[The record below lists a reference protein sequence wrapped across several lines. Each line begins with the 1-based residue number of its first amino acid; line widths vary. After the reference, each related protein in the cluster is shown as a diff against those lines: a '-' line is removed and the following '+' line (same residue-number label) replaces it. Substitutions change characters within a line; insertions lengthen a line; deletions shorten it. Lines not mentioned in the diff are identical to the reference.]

1 MADNLLESY
10 NPLYDVHLRQY
21 FALPHMQ
28 KHLRNVGLLE
38 NQKGDEAPDNELYAR
53 HHAMMDMLLR
63 NRERVLHQLADLHK
77 KLDAAEKVEICRRIR
92 SGITNAEEFRRSHMS
107 RSLSRP
113 ARGRSKRSAGEH
125 QRRYSNSFEDGEM
138 IKRIESGSRTEN
150 DAQQSR
156 NIYNRLAASVYKYQ
170 YLHKLDDRT
179 LLKYM
184 QSLRKQ
190 LQKLERFRELSFGP
204 HSVARHQP
212 SLQNS
217 WFFRRRSLPSLTSSA
232 PPNTLHQPL
241 RSIKSLRKAR
251 SGKSQSPRKFS
262 PAEGQSA
269 STSAKSRPRPYA
281 ALSRSRP
288 PPQGQR
294 LPPLPKPTKPFQR
307 PTAARSGEA
316 VPKLPPT
323 AMIKP
328 TVQQAKRQTP
338 PASAVSAIS
347 PKGKA
352 SSVTPSPVE
361 NNVRS
366 PPPSV
371 AGVTASVLPAIG
383 GVAAGAAIAAALTS
397 TGDQNETAE
406 HVEENSVE
414 DRQSPVESTGM
425 APSEESLPFKH
436 ERFIRSTEQG
446 EIQSGSDYDGNG
458 SAAYGDTE
466 TRPTPEPF
474 LEEANLAKN
483 EIEISSSPQQ
493 AESSP
498 PPAAE
503 SPVQHDEAEL
513 FKESHIEPSQSAT
526 PEAQEVKQETE
537 EHSPRQDYEEER
549 VESSPQH
556 EAGEVNVTEQH
567 YDEEED
573 EHAPIEHNHHEEQAI
588 ESPGEENNDFVESGS
603 IDHYQL
609 GHEHGP
615 EEAVSPL
622 EPRAASPV
630 KLHSEEQEE
639 EHRAIFGDE
648 HNEGE
653 SHVAD
658 RQTGIE
664 SQTAA
669 SLDETP
675 KYSLRL
681 EGLGH
686 SSDEQRT
693 PTLIIEETPSPRGS
707 DHSDEEEEIHTHSNV
722 KREAPPQENEAE
734 DINGNV
740 KEHHEEEQAE
750 TSPSPRDTDIES
762 QHDEKPE
769 AREGIVESRQSEA
782 HESHTNESGKEQ
794 DPWEDRQNETP
805 LQSGRD
811 EDEHKYEEDHREAGS
826 IADDKPESYRSKR
839 SVEEQYEQPEEHYED
854 NTVEQ
859 YQPSRFEQDEDV
871 NVEHRIDDHHP
882 EEITGMEDKHAD
894 YEASL
899 LNEQPIRDAHENF
912 GVESKDMSNYD
923 EDGDERMPSAH
934 DTIEQP
940 YSTRTYEESQHEME
954 DRDVSEGQEAEYT
967 ETHGRKSFENESQ
980 QEYGRESVGLEA
992 EDAEQIRQVVHPHP
1006 ETEEPPP
1013 ESVRSLAGSEPSAAS
1028 GFNNGVEK
1036 NEEDIESRN
1045 GEVHMEDRR
1054 ESNHFGEQES
1064 VKAESVHDSYP
1075 HEQYEADSLEDEAP
1089 NEVPHEVGHS
1099 EIDRESVKA
1108 EFVVQEAEHTD
1119 GNSVQIP
1126 AEGDDESHESAH
1138 DEPSTTYHEKE
1149 YESQEPI
1156 EIIHNSDR
1164 EEGNHTEMVCD
1175 EEKCFIGGAS
1185 DHPDHVFSPSA
1196 MSHEENIQEHDT
1208 ADAIDIPE
1216 LLQPESATTELTNE
1230 EELFYDDHE
1239 YKEPVP
1245 EADHQEENDLDKVE
1259 HEDESSLSGQQHEA
1273 EENTG
1278 SGINHQEEFVQH
1290 MDQETRYASPEQPSQ
1305 PRSES
1310 AADNQSEAGSQFSE
1324 HERVSHTASS
1334 DGPQRG
1340 IHLMNH
1346 PSIEITPA
1354 SDYGGSLEENMNR
1367 SPTASSGQSTVN
1379 HTEPE
1384 QHHDEEHVQYHT
1396 EEHSAHNESDHSP
1409 VESNHTEAI
1418 YSTSVTENGKNPN
1431 TDQENG
1437 IDYQHSPSVGNNGFD
1452 DHHREQKNGEES
1464 DEETDEK
1471 TGLLG
1476 NDYSNGG
1483 NVTELYIR
1491 QKRGKGTESDNS
1503 EEEDSGSVIIHNE
1516 HAEET
1521 GGNQL

>member
-63 NRERVLHQLADLHK
+63 NRERVLQQLADLHK

-204 HSVARHQP
+204 NSVARHQP
-212 SLQNS
+212 NLQNS

-241 RSIKSLRKAR
+241 RSMKSLRKSR

-269 STSAKSRPRPYA
+269 GASAKNRPRPYA

-294 LPPLPKPTKPFQR
+294 LPPLPKPAKPFQR
-307 PTAARSGEA
+307 PTAASGDHA

-338 PASAVSAIS
+338 PATAASVIS

-352 SSVTPSPVE
+352 SSVKGTPSPIQ
-361 NNVRS
+361 NNVTS

-371 AGVTASVLPAIG
+371 GGVAASVLPAIG
-383 GVAAGAAIAAALTS
+383 GVAAGAAIVAALAS

-406 HVEENSVE
+406 HVEENAVE

-436 ERFIRSTEQG
+436 ERFIRSSEQG
-446 EIQSGSDYDGNG
+446 EVQSESEFEANG

-474 LEEANLAKN
+474 LEEANLAEN
-483 EIEISSSPQQ
+483 EAEVSQSPQQ

-503 SPVQHDEAEL
+503 SPVHHDEAEL
-513 FKESHIEPSQSAT
+513 FKESHIEPSPSAT
-526 PEAQEVKQETE
+526 PEAQEVQQETE
-537 EHSPRQDYEEER
+537 EQSPRLDHEEER

-556 EAGEVNVTEQH
+556 EAEQVH
-567 YDEEED
+567 VVEQQYDEEED
-573 EHAPIEHNHHEEQAI
+573 EHEPIEHKTSQYHDEPPI
-588 ESPGEENNDFVESGS
+588 ESPYEKEPEESNDFVESGS

-609 GHEHGP
+609 GHEHGH
-615 EEAVSPL
+615 EETASPL

-648 HNEGE
+648 HNEEE
-653 SHVAD
+653 SHVEE
-658 RQTGIE
+658 RHFGIE

-669 SLDETP
+669 TLDETP

-686 SSDEQRT
+686 SSEEQRT

-722 KREAPPQENEAE
+722 KRETPPQENESE

-740 KEHHEEEQAE
+740 KEYHEEEQPE
-750 TSPSPRDTDIES
+750 TSPSPRDTEIES
-762 QHDEKPE
+762 QYDEKPE
-769 AREGIVESRQSEA
+769 AQEGIVESGQLEG
-782 HESHTNESGKEQ
+782 HESPANESMKEQ
-794 DPWEDRQNETP
+794 DPWENRQNETP

-811 EDEHKYEEDHREAGS
+811 EDEHKYEEDHREAEN
-826 IADDKPESYRSKR
+826 ATDDEPESHRSKR
-839 SVEEQYEQPEEHYED
+839 SVEHYEQPEEHYED
-854 NTVEQ
+854 NIVEQ
-859 YQPSRFEQDEDV
+859 NPPSRFEQDEVV
-871 NVEHRIDDHHP
+871 NVEHQIDDHHL

-894 YEASL
+894 YEGSL
-899 LNEQPIRDAHENF
+899 SNEQPIRDAHENF
-912 GVESKDMSNYD
+912 AVESKEVSNYD
-923 EDGDERMPSAH
+923 EDGDERMLTEH
-934 DTIEQP
+934 DNIEQP
-940 YSTRTYEESQHEME
+940 YSTRTYEESQHEIE
-954 DRDVSEGQEAEYT
+954 DRDVPENQEAEHA
-967 ETHGRKSFENESQ
+967 ETQSRKSFENESQ
-980 QEYGRESVGLEA
+980 QEYGRESIGLEP

-1006 ETEEPPP
+1006 ETEERPP
-1013 ESVRSLAGSEPSAAS
+1013 ESVRSLAGSERSAS
-1028 GFNNGVEK
+1028 GFNNSSER

-1054 ESNHFGEQES
+1054 ESTHFGEEES

-1075 HEQYEADSLEDEAP
+1075 HEQYEADSLEDDAH
-1089 NEVPHEVGHS
+1089 NEESHEVGHS

-1108 EFVVQEAEHTD
+1108 ESVVHEPEHTD
-1119 GNSVQIP
+1119 SDSVQIS
-1126 AEGDDESHESAH
+1126 AEAH
-1138 DEPSTTYHEKE
+1138 DEPSTTYHEE
-1149 YESQEPI
+1149 EHELQEPI
-1156 EIIHNSDR
+1156 ENVHDSNR
-1164 EEGNHTEMVCD
+1164 EDASHAEMVCD
-1175 EEKCFIGGAS
+1175 EEKCYIGGAS

-1208 ADAIDIPE
+1208 TVAKDEPE
-1216 LLQPESATTELTNE
+1216 LLEPESATTELTNE
-1230 EELFYDDHE
+1230 EELFHDDHE
-1239 YKEPVP
+1239 YKEPMP
-1245 EADHQEENDLDKVE
+1245 EADNQQENDSNKAE
-1259 HEDESSLSGQQHEA
+1259 HEDESSLSGQQHET
-1273 EENTG
+1273 EEKMGNG
-1278 SGINHQEEFVQH
+1278 FDHPEESEH
-1290 MDQETRYASPEQPSQ
+1290 HIDQKYVEEETRHASPEQPSQ

-1324 HERVSHTASS
+1324 HERVSQTASS
-1334 DGPQRG
+1334 DLHQR
-1340 IHLMNH
+1340 
-1346 PSIEITPA
+1346 
-1354 SDYGGSLEENMNR
+1354 EENMNR
-1367 SPTASSGQSTVN
+1367 SPTANSGQSAVN
-1379 HTEPE
+1379 HTE
-1384 QHHDEEHVQYHT
+1384 QHHNEEHVQYHT
-1396 EEHSAHNESDHSP
+1396 EEHSDHNEPDDSP
-1409 VESNHTEAI
+1409 LESNNTEASH
-1418 YSTSVTENGKNPN
+1418 STSVTENGKNPN

-1437 IDYQHSPSVGNNGFD
+1437 IDYQHSPSVENNGFD

-1491 QKRGKGTESDNS
+1491 QKRGKGTESENS

-1516 HAEET
+1516 HAGET
-1521 GGNQL
+1521 GGSHL